1 MPVSV
6 LKEVYPEVVR
16 CNRCGFCQPA
26 CPTYRVTGVETAV
39 ARGRNTLCREVIE
52 GRLALRRDLG
62 PAISECLLCRAC
74 TANCFPAVRTDE
86 IVVAARADYAA
97 QVGRPLLL
105 QFLFREMLPNPRRMT
120 RLMRLLGLGKRTGLS
135 GLARVARIL
144 GLFGKEVERA
154 DEIMHKVPRE
164 FLRDRLPRIL
174 PAPHAGGKRVG
185 YFIGCG
191 VNFAVPQAGEACV
204 RFMLSHGVQV
214 VPLDNCC
221 CGLPPYAYGD
231 LEAARR
237 LAAQNL
243 ALLDGLE
250 LDAIVTDC
258 ASCSSFL
265 KDYPRLLAGD
275 PALAEKAKAVQGK
288 IVDFTVF
295 AQDLLARAETT
306 AEGAK
311 ATQRHRIVTWHDPCH
326 LSRYQTITAQPRAL
340 LRAIPGLEFRELPEA
355 DWCCGGAG
363 SYSIAHYDLSMR
375 ILDRKMQNLARTGAD
390 LLVTACPS
398 CILQLSHGVRRAG
411 LKVEVRHIGEVLMQ
425 ESLSSSRS

>member
-1 MPVSV
+1 M
-6 LKEVYPEVVR
+6 
-16 CNRCGFCQPA
+16 
-26 CPTYRVTGVETAV
+26 AV

-154 DEIMHKVPRE
+154 DEIMHKVPGE
-164 FLRDRLPRIL
+164 FLRDRLPKIL
-174 PAPHAGGKRVG
+174 PPVGRDAPAGRLYPEAVRHAPRVG
-185 YFIGCG
+185 DFIGCG

-204 RFMLSHGVQV
+204 RFMLSRGVQV

-265 KDYPRLLAGD
+265 KDYPRLLAGE
-275 PALAEKAKAVQGK
+275 PALAEKAKAVQEK
-288 IVDFTVF
+288 TADFTVF

-411 LKVEVRHIGEVLMQ
+411 LNVEVRHIGEVLV
-425 ESLSSSRS
+425 